1 MLSAFISAFY
11 FLLLNNNDLYFASLE
26 YTTSN
31 LMTIIFNADIQY
43 IFTYLVFKQV
53 LKVHS
58 GIVFFSPTDSLL
70 IDYQFTF
77 SLLQEDDRHHTAI
90 NFIANPEQVRRSFN
104 FYSVVISM
112 DAMFLYVS
120 LWLCLFSELSHCRA
134 FVEKQILLGF
144 SFHKT

>member
-1 MLSAFISAFY
+1 MLSAFISACY

-43 IFTYLVFKQV
+43 IFTELVFKQV
-53 LKVHS
+53 LKVHIR
-58 GIVFFSPTDSLL
+58 IVFFSSTDSLL

-120 LWLCLFSELSHCRA
+120 L
-134 FVEKQILLGF
+134 
-144 SFHKT
+144 